1 MAAKYRLLLKN
12 ARQVVQVVN
21 NGENCLKGDS
31 MKTLAILEGTDSH
44 GFSLVVDQ
52 FGMIAAID
60 KSGTIEENFSGCQFE
75 NVVDATGCCVIPGLV
90 DSHTHP
96 VWAGDRVHEFAMK
109 LAGASYLEIHAQG
122 GGIHFTVDHTKDA
135 SAESLLDSLVDRLG
149 CMLRSGTTLV
159 EAKSGYGLDLESE
172 VKLLRVID
180 EARARTPIDIS
191 STYCGGHAV
200 PRYRRFKRRMLE
212 GTLNVDNIDVFCE
225 EGVFDVDSTRSIL
238 QAGRSLG
245 LRINF
250 HSDELS
256 CIGGTEMGAS
266 LKAEAI
272 SHLECVSPEGVRA
285 MAEAGTTAVILPTTA
300 FLLRL
305 ESPPVRDLIQ
315 AGVAV
320 ALGSDFNPNAYCTSM
335 PMVMYLACIIC
346 HMSLEE
352 ALAASTINGAAAL
365 GRSRTHGSI
374 EVGKMADL
382 VVVEAPSWEHL
393 IYQFGCH
400 DRTIKCVIK
409 AGNVVHTRGSS

>member
-1 MAAKYRLLLKN
+1 SRRTLL
-12 ARQVVQVVN
+12 
-21 NGENCLKGDS
+21 
-31 MKTLAILEGTDSH
+31 
-44 GFSLVVDQ
+44 F
-52 FGMIAAID
+52 
-60 KSGTIEENFSGCQFE
+60 
-75 NVVDATGCCVIPGLV
+75 P
-90 DSHTHP
+90 
-96 VWAGDRVHEFAMK
+96 
-109 LAGASYLEIHAQG
+109 
-122 GGIHFTVDHTKDA
+122 
-135 SAESLLDSLVDRLG
+135 
-149 CMLRSGTTLV
+149 
-159 EAKSGYGLDLESE
+159 
-172 VKLLRVID
+172 
-180 EARARTPIDIS
+180 RT
-191 STYCGGHAV
+191 
-200 PRYRRFKRRMLE
+200 
-212 GTLNVDNIDVFCE
+212 
-225 EGVFDVDSTRSIL
+225 
-238 QAGRSLG
+238 Q
-245 LRINF
+245 
-250 HSDELS
+250 
-256 CIGGTEMGAS
+256 MGAS

-272 SHLECVSPEGVRA
+272 SHLERVSPEGVRA

-409 AGNVVHTRGSS
+409 AGNVVHTRESS